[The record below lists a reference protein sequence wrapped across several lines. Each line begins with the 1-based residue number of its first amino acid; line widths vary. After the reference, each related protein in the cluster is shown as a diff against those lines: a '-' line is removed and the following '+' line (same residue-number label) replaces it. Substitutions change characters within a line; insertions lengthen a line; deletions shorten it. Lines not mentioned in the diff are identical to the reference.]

1 MKTGIRTAVAAAAVL
16 AMALLASPSA
26 KAQPLN
32 DIVKVNMPYAVSL
45 GEKTLPPGDYEIRQL
60 RDLGGG
66 SRVLLIYSDRGM
78 KFEAMAMTIPT
89 LDLKTPEDTKV
100 ILSHIGNDYYFDKIW
115 VQGKN
120 YGYEFVLPKRV
131 RERATEVVATN
142 ATTTTSS
149 STETTVASN
158 ESTESR
164 VRVKT
169 EEEYVAP
176 KPVEAEPI
184 PEPTPEPEATPT
196 PTPVPDS
203 SADRSAEEQPDN
215 SSSANRET
223 MPKTNSG
230 WLALLLGSGSL
241 FGAGLAL
248 RRKH

>member
-16 AMALLASPSA
+16 AIALLASPSA
-26 KAQPLN
+26 KAQPLY
-32 DIVKVNMPYAVSL
+32 DVIKVNMPYAVSL

-78 KFEAMAMTIPT
+78 KFETMAMTIPT
-89 LDLKTPEDTKV
+89 LDLKTPEDSKV

-131 RERATEVVATN
+131 RERATETVATN

-149 STETTVASN
+149 TIASN
-158 ESTESR
+158 ESTETKES
-164 VRVKT
+164 VKT
-169 EEEYVAP
+169 EEVIETP
-176 KPVEAEPI
+176 KPVEAEPVPEPI
-184 PEPTPEPEATPT
+184 PEPVAEPIPEA
-196 PTPVPDS
+196 TPVPDS
-203 SADRSAEEQPDN
+203 SADRSVEETTT
-215 SSSANRET
+215 SRET
-223 MPKTNSG
+223 MPKTSSG

-241 FGAGLAL
+241 FGAGLVL